1 MNSTNGKLY
10 IAYSNNESTRYTS
23 TSGGI
28 GSQIVQYLFENRL
41 INSAIAFKFSSASLQ
56 YEPQIITRKEEYIN
70 SGSIYHEINLISFIK
85 NNIGNIKSP
94 FCCFCLPCQTKALRF
109 ILSQNNIDSMLI
121 ELTCS
126 SQQSYEATE
135 YLFKRLHLKKNDI
148 KYFQYRGNG
157 WPSGIQIQTKNS
169 NIFVPNNGSIWTKI
183 FHSQL
188 FCMKRCFQCNPDIPS
203 VADLTI
209 ADPWRICNIKDEK
222 IGRTLCYAH
231 TSKAIDLI
239 VELKNKDL
247 ISYNEIPIEM
257 YEYSQYGTYQRK
269 RTAIGNKRTNHFKI
283 RLFTNRFYRRIVLSS
298 NISFYIHF
306 LIKKIIDKI
315 VIKIMK

>member
-1 MNSTNGKLY
+1 MNSTIGKLY
-10 IAYSNNESTRYTS
+10 IAYSNNDATRYSS

-28 GSQIVQYLFENRL
+28 GTQILQYLFDSKL
-41 INSAIAFKFSSASLQ
+41 INSAITFKFSSESLQ

-109 ILSQNNIDSMLI
+109 ILSKNNIDSLLI

-157 WPSGIQIQTKNS
+157 WPSGIQIQTKNV

-231 TSKAIDLI
+231 TSKVIDLL

-247 ISYNEIPIEM
+247 ISYNEIPIEK

-269 RTAIGNKRTNHFKI
+269 RTAIGNKKINQFKI
-283 RLFTNRFYRRIVLSS
+283 KLFTNKCYHKIVLSS
-298 NISFYIHF
+298 KILFNIHLI
-306 LIKKIIDKI
+306 IKKIIDKI
-315 VIKIMK
+315 LA

>member
-1 MNSTNGKLY
+1 MNSTSGKLY

-41 INSAIAFKFSSASLQ
+41 INSAIALKFSCDSLQ

-109 ILSQNNIDSMLI
+109 YLSQNSIDSLLI

-135 YLFKRLHLKKNDI
+135 YLFKRLHLKKEDI

-157 WPSGIQIQTKNS
+157 WPSGVQIQTINS
-169 NIFVPNNGSIWTKI
+169 NIFVPNNGSIWTEI

-209 ADPWRICNIKDEK
+209 ADPWRICNIKEES
-222 IGRTLCYAH
+222 IGKTLCYAH
-231 TSKAIDLI
+231 TSKAINLL
-239 VELKNKDL
+239 VKLKNKDL
-247 ISYNEIPIEM
+247 ISCNEISIDK
-257 YEYSQYGTYQRK
+257 YEYSQYGTFQRK
-269 RTAIGNKRTNHFKI
+269 RAAIENKRTNHFKI
-283 RLFTNRFYRRIVLSS
+283 KLFTNRFYRKVVLSS
-298 NISFYIHF
+298 NISFCIH
-306 LIKKIIDKI
+306 LAVKKIFDKI
-315 VIKIMK
+315 VIKK